1 MSEKTPLNHSKTN
14 KKTNTQLGIYT
25 AIWLATT
32 ALLAFGPKL
41 IWNFSTA
48 FTIIAVVLNLSAGGF
63 MITANIKH
71 LKSLDELGR
80 KIFLE
85 SAAISLGVIVV
96 FGVCYELLFV
106 AADLFI
112 FIPRISHIY
121 FVMGFTF
128 ILYKFVLNS
137 IKIHIKFN

>member
-1 MSEKTPLNHSKTN
+1 MIMSQQTPLSYSQNEKKTN
-14 KKTNTQLGIYT
+14 KQLGIYT
-25 AIWLATT
+25 AIWLITT

-41 IWNFSTA
+41 IWDFSAA
-48 FTIIAVVLNLSAGGF
+48 FTIIAVVLNLTAGGF
-63 MITANIKH
+63 MIMANIKH
-71 LKSLDELGR
+71 LNSLDELGR

-106 AADLFI
+106 AANLFT

-128 ILYKFVLNS
+128 ILSTFVGNRRYR
-137 IKIHIKFN
+137 